1 MKKEICKKTKIF
13 SEEVG
18 KSGTF
23 DCVYIIEA
31 KNFFSLLKRRIMP

>member
-13 SEEVG
+13 SEEAS
-18 KSGTF
+18 KAGTL

-31 KNFFSLLKRRIMP
+31 KNSFSLLKRRIMP